1 MVQYHRL
8 PVPMGSG
15 GTVYPTLVKSADH
28 AVLIDSGT
36 KEGFE
41 HLWGQLED
49 HLFLE
54 ARPLDAVLM
63 THAHQD
69 HYGGLYQ
76 LLERVNVPVICWQG
90 AVEYY
95 SAYPDALLRRANY
108 IGELA
113 KRLGLDDA
121 IYDQV
126 TSGYDRLAAQHQPVP
141 IRDTLKDGDLFQL
154 GEIQLNVHHHPGH
167 HPHALVF
174 EDSGQSLA
182 VTGDNLFLK
191 FRSPPG
197 VEFDGSGR
205 RIPCLPALCDSLERL
220 ARMNLSRVLP
230 SHGPEIE
237 TVTEAAERSRATYLR
252 GAERLRPHLLQ
263 DERPTIQ
270 DLMSKA
276 FGEVPLPYWGLR
288 LGFLLGYIDLLGA
301 GEAYR

>member
-1 MVQYHRL
+1 MIQYRRL

-28 AVLIDSGT
+28 AVLIDTGT
-36 KEGFE
+36 RGGFE
-41 HLWGQLED
+41 NLWQQLEE

-54 ARPLDAVLM
+54 ARPLDAILM

-69 HYGGLYQ
+69 HYGGLQQ
-76 LLERVNVPVICWQG
+76 LLERMTVPVICWQG

-95 SAYPDALLRRANY
+95 SAYPDALLRRAANVE
-108 IGELA
+108 ELA
-113 KRLGLDDA
+113 SRLGLSGP

-126 TSGYDRLAAQHQPVP
+126 ISGYDRLAAQHGPVP
-141 IRDTLKDGDLFQL
+141 IQSTLEDGDVFQL
-154 GEIQLNVHHHPGH
+154 GDIQLSVHHHPGH
-167 HPHALVF
+167 HPHALIFV
-174 EDSGQSLA
+174 DVAQSLA
-182 VTGDNLFLK
+182 VTGDNIFLK

-205 RIPCLPALCDSLERL
+205 RVPCLPALSENLMRL
-220 ARMNLSRVLP
+220 AQLNLDRALP

-237 TVTEAAERSRATYLR
+237 DVAQVAEGSRNAYLR
-252 GAERLRPHLLQ
+252 GAERLRPLIEHGQ
-263 DERPTIQ
+263 RPPIPE
-270 DLMSKA
+270 LMRAA

-288 LGFLLGYIDLLGA
+288 LGFLLGYLDLLGA